1 MSYAPNK
8 ELWVA
13 YGPTYEQ
20 RKPKTSASLYVR
32 PLNAANDEDPHANS
46 KKAVSL
52 VWFLA
57 RSLDAAKTA
66 IHRN

>member
-1 MSYAPNK
+1 MGYAPNK

-20 RKPKTSASLYVR
+20 WKPKTSASLYVR
-32 PLNAANDEDPHANS
+32 SLSAAKDENPHAN
-46 KKAVSL
+46 
-52 VWFLA
+52 WFLA